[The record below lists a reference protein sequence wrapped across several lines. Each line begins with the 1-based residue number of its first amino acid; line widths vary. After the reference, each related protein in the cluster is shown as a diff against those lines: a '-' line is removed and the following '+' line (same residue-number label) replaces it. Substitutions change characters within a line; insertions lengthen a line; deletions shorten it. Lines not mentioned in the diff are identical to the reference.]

1 MASSNIRPLSPSV
14 STPLLPLP
22 SIDDARRPRNPAGA
36 RNPSFQIRASEPP
49 IPPVPGRDSAPEA
62 AGLGFDRSPAASA
75 SAAGVAELEEAH
87 RLDGFSVSEG
97 LPSGGFVVS
106 RARIRADPGGEGDEH
121 GDPAVVAPPNSEGFR
136 LAEAE
141 NSGLRRRRVIGLFAA
156 ACGLASSSTV

>member
-1 MASSNIRPLSPSV
+1 
-14 STPLLPLP
+14 
-22 SIDDARRPRNPAGA
+22 
-36 RNPSFQIRASEPP
+36 
-49 IPPVPGRDSAPEA
+49 VPGHDSAPEA
-62 AGLGFDRSPAASA
+62 AGLGLDRPPTASA
-75 SAAGVAELEEAH
+75 SAAGVAALEEAH
-87 RLDGFSVSEG
+87 RLDVFSVLGG

>member
-1 MASSNIRPLSPSV
+1 
-14 STPLLPLP
+14 
-22 SIDDARRPRNPAGA
+22 
-36 RNPSFQIRASEPP
+36 
-49 IPPVPGRDSAPEA
+49 VPGRDSAPEA

-106 RARIRADPGGEGDEH
+106 RARIRGDPGGEGDGR

-141 NSGLRRRRVIGLFAA
+141 DSCLRRPRVIGVFPAA
-156 ACGLASSSTV
+156 FGLASSSTV